1 MHIIMQK
8 PYCNNT
14 HCTDK
19 VYAILAIYSY
29 YTTIVCIGDKTSVGW
44 IIRIHSI
51 ATSLCL
57 QQKTMSATALKLAYF
72 NGIGFSNLELK
83 WIEKLVDFSPSQDDL
98 FVVTYPKSG
107 TTWAQQIVSL
117 IQRKGE
123 DSASHVFLTVPW
135 LEKIGKDALM
145 V

>member
-1 MHIIMQK
+1 
-8 PYCNNT
+8 
-14 HCTDK
+14 
-19 VYAILAIYSY
+19 
-29 YTTIVCIGDKTSVGW
+29 
-44 IIRIHSI
+44 
-51 ATSLCL
+51 
-57 QQKTMSATALKLAYF
+57 MSALNLTYF
-72 NGIGFSNLELK
+72 NGIGFSNLKLK
-83 WIEKLVDFSPSQDDL
+83 WLEELVDFSPSQDDL

-123 DSASHVFLTVPW
+123 DSTSHVFLTVPW